1 MDKEKI
7 IKLMS
12 LLENIDTPTVCNA
25 LELIEPNR
33 RNFGYT
39 DLPMNCLY
47 PSMKPIIGVA
57 KTATCRSL
65 RPSLLSSEMLK
76 SERVKYYTYIDA
88 GDLPKIVVMQ
98 DLDGD
103 RKGHGPFWGE
113 FNTRIH
119 KALGCRGIVTDNTIR
134 DVPSLP
140 DDIQILSMGLKP
152 SHGNIHIVD
161 YDIQV
166 NVASMVV
173 NPGDLVH
180 LDLHGAVTF
189 PISMAEEVIEK
200 ANEFMKSEEAV
211 LEACRK
217 TPNLE
222 LDQIIKLYML
232 R

>member
-1 MDKEKI
+1 MDKQKI
-7 IKLMS
+7 LN
-12 LLENIDTPTVCNA
+12 LLRVLEQIDTPTVCNA
-25 LELIEPNR
+25 LELIDPNR
-33 RNFGYT
+33 KNYGYT
-39 DLPMNCLY
+39 DTPLCCLR
-47 PSMKPIIGVA
+47 PDMKPVVGVA

-65 RPSLLSSEMLK
+65 RPSRLSADELK
-76 SERVKYYTYIDA
+76 RERVKYYTYIDE
-88 GDLPKIVVMQ
+88 GDIPKIVVMQ
-98 DLDGD
+98 DLDGE
-103 RKGHGPFWGE
+103 RMGHGPFWGE

-119 KALGCRGIVTDNTIR
+119 KALGCKAIVTDNTIR
-134 DVPSLP
+134 DVPNLP
-140 DDIQILSMGLKP
+140 DDIQILSIGIKP
-152 SHGNIHIVD
+152 SHGNIHIVN
-161 YDIQV
+161 YNEQV

-189 PISMAEEVIEK
+189 PLNWAEDVIQK

-217 TPNLE
+217 KPDLE